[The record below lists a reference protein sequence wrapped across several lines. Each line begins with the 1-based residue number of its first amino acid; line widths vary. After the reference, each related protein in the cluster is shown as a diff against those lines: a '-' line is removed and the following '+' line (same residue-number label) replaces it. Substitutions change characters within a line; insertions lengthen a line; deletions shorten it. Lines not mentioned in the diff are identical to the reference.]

1 MTDAKLDEIEVGDE
15 IMLATVF
22 NQRVL
27 WSKHTVIGV
36 TPKMVKIAPPC
47 NWKGEKKGYSLVGSD
62 RCIVVKKGEK

>member
-1 MTDAKLDEIEVGDE
+1 MTDAKLDEIEAGDE

-27 WSKHTVIGV
+27 WSKHTVIDV
-36 TPKMVKIAPPC
+36 TPKMVKITPPC
-47 NWKGEKKGYSLVGSD
+47 NWKGEKRGYSLVCPD